1 MEEETG
7 PKVTVRKIESDSVD
21 LVLQNVDLA

>member
-7 PKVTVRKIESDSVD
+7 PKVTVRKIEPDSVD